1 MSSYKNDRGHD
12 RSYGPLADSENG
24 EIVVVG
30 SRVHLNLLTPF
41 FLQSP
46 FYNSYKR
53 GHKSADSESATEKLD
68 FTTLGVYL
76 YNRFKRFEAHA

>member
-46 FYNSYKR
+46 FYNSYER
-53 GHKSADSESATEKLD
+53 GHKSADSESATEK
-68 FTTLGVYL
+68 T
-76 YNRFKRFEAHA
+76 RFYPPWGLSQDKMAYCIK